1 MLTPKALLDSFSE
14 QASRLFAGDTLLSKT
29 ELENQLKTMLS
40 GLFDKLDLV
49 SREAFDNQIA
59 VLAHTRARLEA
70 LEARVAELE
79 RRTVPNPPKSEAAA
93 E

>member
-14 QASRLFAGDTLLSKT
+14 QTARLFAGEPLLSRA
-29 ELENQLKTMLS
+29 ELENQLKSRLS

-49 SREAFDNQIA
+49 SREAFDNQMT

-79 RRTVPNPPKSEAAA
+79 RATQNNRESEPPKC
-93 E
+93 

>member
-14 QASRLFAGDTLLSKT
+14 QATRLFAGEPLLPKA
-29 ELENQLKTMLS
+29 ELENQLKSLLS

-49 SREAFDNQIA
+49 SREAFDNQMV
-59 VLAHTRARLEA
+59 VLAHTRARLEV

-79 RRTVPNPPKSEAAA
+79 QKSQSA
-93 E
+93 EP

>member
-14 QASRLFAGDTLLSKT
+14 QSSRLFSGEAMLPKA
-29 ELENQLKTMLS
+29 ELENQLKSLLT

-49 SREAFDNQIA
+49 SREAFDNQMV

-70 LEARVAELE
+70 LEAKVAELE
-79 RRTVPNPPKSEAAA
+79 QNHKPSAH
-93 E
+93 

>member
-14 QASRLFAGDTLLSKT
+14 QTARLFAGEPLLSKV
-29 ELENQLKTMLS
+29 ELENQLKSMLS

-49 SREAFDNQIA
+49 SREAFDNQMT
-59 VLAHTRARLEA
+59 VLALTRARLEA

-79 RRTVPNPPKSEAAA
+79 RAAQSEPSAQ
-93 E
+93 

>member
-14 QASRLFAGDTLLSKT
+14 QTARLFAGEPLLSKV
-29 ELENQLKTMLS
+29 ELENQLKSMLS

-49 SREAFDNQIA
+49 SREAFDNQMT

-79 RRTVPNPPKSEAAA
+79 RAAQSEPSAQ
-93 E
+93 